1 MNLAK
6 CALGVPTS
14 NFSGFLVHQQGIKVD
29 TNKAKDILEARPPQ
43 NKNELQSLIGKI
55 NFLWRFITNL
65 AGKMKAF
72 SPLLKL
78 KDKDGFSRGE
88 E

>member
-55 NFLWRFITNL
+55 NFL
-65 AGKMKAF
+65 
-72 SPLLKL
+72 
-78 KDKDGFSRGE
+78 
-88 E
+88 

>member
-6 CALGVPTS
+6 CALGVSTS
-14 NFSGFLVHQQGIKVD
+14 NFSGFLVHQPGIKVD

-55 NFLWRFITNL
+55 NFL
-65 AGKMKAF
+65 
-72 SPLLKL
+72 
-78 KDKDGFSRGE
+78 
-88 E
+88 